1 MYKKLLQIVPWGED
15 VKKAATE
22 AYDMREKLPSLR
34 VAIIFVDFYRF
45 DSISTSVAEQAIV
58 LSEIGFS
65 VDLICN
71 NFSGI
76 SEKFIKPRSAFNP
89 AEYDFI
95 LYHYYVGDLMLDQIL
110 DAKIPKCVFYQGITT
125 PPEVYSPFS
134 NEFVD
139 VCNQGLFRLKDLHQF
154 NCIFSSSE
162 SNVMQ
167 IKNHT
172 QEDKIDFIYQILPPV
187 ISLGRFRCTENYFS
201 IFPINLLSVGRIFS
215 SKNIE
220 GVIEFANVL
229 QKLTGQ
235 ETRLTIAGSKCEP
248 SYVQWLLS
256 EFNTNQNLE
265 LTITMRASDESLRK
279 LYKSAD
285 LFVSFSHHEGFC
297 IPLVE
302 AMASSVL
309 VVSHS
314 QTAIPETMGGT
325 GILVAP
331 YDYKDAAIKV
341 AESWNEIGKI
351 SQLVSDQ
358 SRYFN
363 STYTANVIA
372 GKFIDAIAFFL
383 KL

>member
-1 MYKKLLQIVPWGED
+1 ML
-15 VKKAATE
+15 
-22 AYDMREKLPSLR
+22 
-34 VAIIFVDFYRF
+34 
-45 DSISTSVAEQAIV
+45 
-58 LSEIGFS
+58 
-65 VDLICN
+65 DLI
-71 NFSGI
+71 
-76 SEKFIKPRSAFNP
+76 
-89 AEYDFI
+89 
-95 LYHYYVGDLMLDQIL
+95 LDT
-110 DAKIPKCVFYQGITT
+110 KIPKCVFYQGITT

-134 NEFVD
+134 YGLFD
-139 VCNQGLFRLKDLHQF
+139 ICHQGLFRLKDLHRF
-154 NCIFSSSE
+154 DCIFSSSL
-162 SNVMQ
+162 SNVLQ

-172 QEDKIDFIYQILPPV
+172 QEDKSDFIYQIFPPV
-187 ISLGRFRCTENYFS
+187 ISLGRFRYNKNYIS
-201 IFPINLLSVGRIFS
+201 TFPINLLTVGRIFS

-220 GVIEFANVL
+220 GVIKFSDEV
-229 QKLTGQ
+229 QKITGQ
-235 ETRLTIAGSKCEP
+235 KTRITIAGSKCEP

-256 EFNTNQNLE
+256 EMNNNQNLE
-265 LTITMRASDESLRK
+265 VTISLRTSDEGLRK

-331 YDYKDAAIKV
+331 FDYKDAAIKV
-341 AESWNEIGKI
+341 VESWGEIGKI
-351 SQLVSDQ
+351 SQLVNAQ
-358 SRYFN
+358 SRYYN
-363 STYTANVIA
+363 SAYTANVIA